1 MKSTKELMEML
12 DKDPEKFKSQLDRKD
27 NAPVFS
33 EYLTYLMDEMGC
45 SGMVLMNHVFIS
57 KTYYYQLR
65 SGERLPGRNTAIR
78 IALVLSL
85 SVDETQRLLTLAEKN
100 VLYPKVRRD
109 AAILLCIKKKKS
121 FDETENYLKQIGEE
135 SLL

>member
-1 MKSTKELMEML
+1 MKNTKELMEML
-12 DKDPEKFKSQLDRKD
+12 DKTPEAFKAQLDRQKS
-27 NAPVFS
+27 APDFS
-33 EYLTYLMDEMGC
+33 EHMVYLMETAGY
-45 SGMVLMNHVFIS
+45 SSTSLMKNAFIS

-78 IALVLSL
+78 IALVLSC
-85 SVDETQRLLTLAEKN
+85 SVDETQRLLTIAQKN

-109 AAILLCIKKKKS
+109 AAILWCIKKKYS
-121 FDETENYLKQIGEE
+121 LDETEDYLLQIGEE

>member
-1 MKSTKELMEML
+1 MKNTKELMEML

-109 AAILLCIKKKKS
+109 AAILWCLKKKMS

>member
-1 MKSTKELMEML
+1 MKSTDELMEML
-12 DKDPEKFKSQLDRKD
+12 DKAPDKFKAQLARMD
-27 NAPVFS
+27 NDPVFS
-33 EYLTYLMDEMGC
+33 EYLACLMDGLGC
-45 SGMVLMNHVFIS
+45 SGMALMNRAFIS

-109 AAILLCIKKKKS
+109 AAILWCLKKKMS